1 MMGIGVDFVDLPSF
15 EKQLSDPASQFA
27 MRCFTERE
35 RGYARR
41 QPRPSLHLAARYAAK
56 EAFIKAWSSQR
67 FGKAPL
73 LSSVDYQ
80 EIEVVKDRYGRPGL
94 ELHGRLKET
103 VGSHV
108 ANISLSHD
116 GPCAVAFVVL
126 RPSSL
131 QDNAEF
137 P

>member
-1 MMGIGVDFVDLPSF
+1 MGIGVDCVDIPSF
-15 EKQLSDPASQFA
+15 ERQLSDPASHFA
-27 MRCFTERE
+27 TRCFTDRE
-35 RGYARR
+35 RGYSRR
-41 QPRPSLHLAARYAAK
+41 QARPAFHLAARYAAK

-94 ELHGRLKET
+94 ELHGKLKES

-108 ANISLSHD
+108 AKISLSHD
-116 GPCAVAFVVL
+116 GACAVAFVI
-126 RPSSL
+126 L
-131 QDNAEF
+131 Q
-137 P
+137 PT